1 MDLYRKTTEDLLID
15 LPTPNYTGFAV
26 NATNFGKLRNEGLEI
41 QLNVTPIDNEFKW
54 NSNLNFT
61 FNRSEVLDVGN
72 QNEIVLDG
80 IGILRK
86 GEAIGEW
93 FGYQQDGIWQS
104 QAEIDEAV
112 ANGFI
117 GQLGVSAVGSILAP
131 GNTRFVDQPTIDTN
145 GDGIPDTG
153 DGEIN
158 ANDRVLLGQS
168 APVFTG
174 GFYNTFSFKGFTLNV
189 GFQFSEGANVYNQ
202 NRVLQEAG
210 RGGNNQTIRTSD
222 RWIPDLYHY
231 DPSDP
236 TNLVLAR
243 PGNPG
248 NLVRRVA
255 ANIEDQVIDRNIE
268 DGSFVRFS
276 DLSLAYDLPDSLV
289 DKIGFESFRIF
300 LTGQNLK
307 IWTDYEGYDP
317 EVNTGIYRSL
327 LPGLDSGAYPRET
340 TYAIGLQVAF

>member
-1 MDLYRKTTEDLLID
+1 M
-15 LPTPNYTGFAV
+15 
-26 NATNFGKLRNEGLEI
+26 
-41 QLNVTPIDNEFKW
+41 
-54 NSNLNFT
+54 
-61 FNRSEVLDVGN
+61 
-72 QNEIVLDG
+72 
-80 IGILRK
+80 
-86 GEAIGEW
+86 
-93 FGYQQDGIWQS
+93 
-104 QAEIDEAV
+104 
-112 ANGFI
+112 
-117 GQLGVSAVGSILAP
+117 
-131 GNTRFVDQPTIDTN
+131 
-145 GDGIPDTG
+145 
-153 DGEIN
+153 
-158 ANDRVLLGQS
+158 
-168 APVFTG
+168 
-174 GFYNTFSFKGFTLNV
+174 NV

-222 RWIPDLYHY
+222 RWVPDLYHY

-248 NLVRRVA
+248 NVVRRVA

-276 DLSLAYDLPDSLV
+276 DLSLAYDLPDSLL
-289 DKIGFESFRIF
+289 DQIGFESFRIF

-317 EVNTGIYRSL
+317 EVNTGTYRSL
-327 LPGLDSGAYPRET
+327 LPGLDSGAYPRER